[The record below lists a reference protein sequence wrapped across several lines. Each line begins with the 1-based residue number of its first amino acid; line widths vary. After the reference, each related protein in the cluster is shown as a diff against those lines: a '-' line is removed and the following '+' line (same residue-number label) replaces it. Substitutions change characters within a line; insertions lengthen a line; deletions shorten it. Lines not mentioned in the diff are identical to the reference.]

1 MPNAPTSLTIF
12 AYQVGFGDCFL
23 LRFTYPAAK
32 RFVLVDF
39 GTTALS
45 VDAEKNQMIR
55 IALDIQA
62 KCGGKL
68 DAVVATHRHADHI
81 SGFATSATG
90 DGPGD
95 IIRALKPKV
104 VVQPWT
110 EEPELAVDARGPL
123 PAAQNAL
130 RGMAAL
136 SSMHKVAENV
146 VAYLDAK
153 PKGLDA
159 STTAQLRFIG
169 EDNLKNKSAVQNL
182 MTMGEKQSYVYHGS
196 KSGLERV
203 LPGVKTHV
211 LGPPT
216 LEQTATISKM
226 TARDAEY
233 WHFALQHMDGNGSA
247 DGATVSA
254 PAFPQFVQAKG
265 GKLPMPSRWLAGRVR
280 RARGEQWLSLV
291 RSLDTKMN
299 NTSVILLFE
308 AGKKKMLFPGD
319 AQIENWRYAL
329 NQPKILKMLSDVD
342 VYKVGH
348 HGSLNATP
356 HTMWDN
362 FAKKGKASDKKRMTS
377 VLSTRTDK
385 HGFEKD
391 NTEVP
396 RKTLLQ
402 ELAASTCLHSTHTLA
417 VDKLYDEIEIDLS
430 GA

>member
-1 MPNAPTSLTIF
+1 MAKAPTSLTIF
-12 AYQVGFGDCFL
+12 SYQVGFGDCFL
-23 LRFTYPAAK
+23 LRFTYPDTQ
-32 RFVLVDF
+32 RFVLIDF

-45 VDAEKNQMIR
+45 VAAEKGQMTR
-55 IALDIQA
+55 IALDIRA
-62 KCGGKL
+62 KCDGKL

-81 SGFATSATG
+81 SGFATNAEG

-95 IIRALKPKV
+95 IIRALKPTV

-110 EEPELAVDARGPL
+110 EEPELAVDARGPV
-123 PAAQNAL
+123 PAGLNAL

-136 SSMHKVAENV
+136 TSMHQVAENV
-146 VAYLDAK
+146 VSYLNAS

-159 STTAQLRFIG
+159 ATTAQLRFIG

-182 MTMGEKQSYVYHGS
+182 MTMGDRRHYVYHGS
-196 KSGLERV
+196 KSGLERI

-216 LEQTATISKM
+216 LEQTETISRM
-226 TARDAEY
+226 TAKDAEY
-233 WHFALQHMDGNGSA
+233 WHFALKHMDGTGSA
-247 DGATVSA
+247 DGATVAA
-254 PAFPQFVQAKG
+254 PAFPQHVLAKG
-265 GKLPMPSRWLAGRVR
+265 GKLPMPSRWLAYRAR
-280 RARGEQWLSLV
+280 RARSEQWLSLV

-308 AGKKKMLFPGD
+308 TGSKKLLFPGD

-329 NQPKILKMLSDVD
+329 NQPKILKMLSEVD

-356 HTMWDN
+356 HTMWNN
-362 FAKKGKASDKKRMTS
+362 FAKKGKEKTKGRMTS
-377 VLSTRTDK
+377 LLSTRTDK

-396 RKTLLQ
+396 RRTLLN
-402 ELAASTCLHSTHTLA
+402 ELAANTCFHSTHTMA
-417 VDKLYDEIEIDLS
+417 SDKLYDEIEIPLT
-430 GA
+430 